1 MNKEK
6 ILVTAYG
13 GRAAQNLV
21 RCLKES
27 PLCERLYFIGADA
40 NSNCPKV
47 LIPGYEIDDFV
58 VIPSPRDE
66 NYVNEIKRIVKEK
79 KISLVV
85 PTSDEECVT
94 FSKNLQNLDGV
105 NLIPIGSYESVLFA
119 KDKLELY
126 NKTKDLDIVP
136 RTLEMRRGVGIKE
149 IQEEIGLPAFI
160 KPRMGRGGRYTHIV
174 EDNSPD
180 EEKKLEYYWKSF
192 NDDFGS
198 PICQPFMNSADHGID
213 MYINKNGEVYFGA
226 MRRKLS
232 VMTGERVVGMQ
243 SISIFEQEMMDVSRK
258 IVETLGLKGLTE
270 IEMRRDS
277 SNKFYAIDVNP
288 RVGGSIYLSK
298 ASGSNIAM
306 LPVLD
311 FLNEP
316 YPVFSYKTGVDMKR
330 EEKEMDGNKIFW
342 DSILVEV
349 K

>member
-1 MNKEK
+1 
-6 ILVTAYG
+6 
-13 GRAAQNLV
+13 
-21 RCLKES
+21 
-27 PLCERLYFIGADA
+27 
-40 NSNCPKV
+40 
-47 LIPGYEIDDFV
+47 
-58 VIPSPRDE
+58 
-66 NYVNEIKRIVKEK
+66 
-79 KISLVV
+79 
-85 PTSDEECVT
+85 
-94 FSKNLQNLDGV
+94 
-105 NLIPIGSYESVLFA
+105 VLFA